1 LVRVA
6 TYRFRKVAQ
15 DAGTRGFLFDWGMVA
30 LMMSDSAARISVLIL
45 SRSSFHAPPA
55 RLGGRPRAAAALSVR
70 FAVSSAV
77 TTQSVLGFSRV
88 FTALTSAASSAL
100 TAVLDRWS
108 ARLLATLL
116 SLALRRA
123 AQRSDVPC
131 GERPLTGTGP
141 THSTNSRSVTVPSAH
156 IGDSF
161 RIAST

>member
-1 LVRVA
+1 MGLVRVA

-70 FAVSSAV
+70 FAVSS
-77 TTQSVLGFSRV
+77 
-88 FTALTSAASSAL
+88 
-100 TAVLDRWS
+100 
-108 ARLLATLL
+108 
-116 SLALRRA
+116 
-123 AQRSDVPC
+123 

>member
-1 LVRVA
+1 MGLVRVA

-55 RLGGRPRAAAALSVR
+55 RLGGRPRA
-70 FAVSSAV
+70 
-77 TTQSVLGFSRV
+77 
-88 FTALTSAASSAL
+88 AASSAL